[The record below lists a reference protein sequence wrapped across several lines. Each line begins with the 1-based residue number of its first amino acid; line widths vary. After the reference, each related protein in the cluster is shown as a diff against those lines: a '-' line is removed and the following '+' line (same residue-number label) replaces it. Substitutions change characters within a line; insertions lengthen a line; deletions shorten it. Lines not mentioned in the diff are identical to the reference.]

1 MYIVGNNPWE
11 FSLLIWSKGQSLN
24 KARPCLC
31 PSFGM
36 TFVPTDPALAKE
48 AYLVLF
54 GHAKYSA
61 TLGYPFLPFFLH
73 GTLYPE
79 IHKVNS
85 FINLE
90 TFSAVSFSVDCPQSP
105 HTLPLPGWFPCLLH
119 CPFCFLIYNVTWLK
133 YIYFLSF
140 LFISV
145 HVVCS
150 HMLTHP
156 CGSQKAT
163 FGSPFPPST
172 VSSGDHTEVVSLM
185 QQGLSPP
192 EPSHQPIIYFF
203 SIVLPLQ
210 VSSNE
215 IKRICCVC
223 WYIPSG

>member
-1 MYIVGNNPWE
+1 MYIVENNPWE

-31 PSFGM
+31 PSFDM

-61 TLGYPFLPFFLH
+61 TLGYPLLPFFLH

-119 CPFCFLIYNVTWLK
+119 CPFCFLIYNDTWLK
-133 YIYFLSF
+133 YIYFYLSYS
-140 LFISV
+140 SV
-145 HVVCS
+145 FMLCARICS
-150 HMLTHP
+150 HIP
-156 CGSQKAT
+156 
-163 FGSPFPPST
+163 
-172 VSSGDHTEVVSLM
+172 VEVRKQLLGVRFL
-185 QQGLSPP
+185 
-192 EPSHQPIIYFF
+192 
-203 SIVLPLQ
+203 LPLWVLGTTLRLSALCSKGFHPQ
-210 VSSNE
+210 SHLT
-215 IKRICCVC
+215 R
-223 WYIPSG
+223 P